1 MCANCLMCTTCM
13 RQFPCLYRTTQRRQC
28 YSREVS
34 GTRTR
39 ATSATILG
47 RDKHTCQVCGRRAVF
62 STTQVITPPEAP
74 CAATVQIAVCHTCEP
89 LFDTPFEDTPALE
102 HLIQTRRTCNYGMPY
117 LFAQLRCVTTPLVPI
132 TSLDADAVAL
142 LNMLRSSPDRIRLRT
157 ARTRLAHLTRLQFR
171 RVLDQLEWHGYAYDG
186 LEGSALLRMDYYAR
200 PPLLPNLTPI
210 PNEPSLIQ
218 SLAEGRPLEHDPA
231 AYLLA
236 NLYQHAGT
244 VMSKRQLKKRLLLT
258 YLPED
263 VFGPRLL
270 LAHRALIGLGII
282 REQRSNYNGAVTHRL
297 SRNLRN
303 YTSLNTYAFVHQLTT
318 IPNSDEWDP
327 RLRAMTRAGL
337 MPGER
342 RAASANPHSVMR
354 ALRNRPTNPTS
365 APQESAA

>member
-1 MCANCLMCTTCM
+1 M
-13 RQFPCLYRTTQRRQC
+13 
-28 YSREVS
+28 S
-34 GTRTR
+34 GTHTR
-39 ATSATILG
+39 NASATILG

-62 STTQVITPPEAP
+62 TTTTVTTPAEAR
-74 CAATVQIAVCHTCEP
+74 CAATLEIAVCHECES
-89 LFDTPFEDTPALE
+89 LFDAPFEDAPALE

-117 LFAQLRCVTTPLVPI
+117 LFAQLRCVTTPLAP
-132 TSLDADAVAL
+132 TTALDADAVAL

-171 RVLDQLEWHGYAYDG
+171 RVLDQLEWHGYASDG

-218 SLAEGRPLEHDPA
+218 ALAENRPLEHDPA

-236 NLYQHAGT
+236 NLYQHAGA
-244 VMSKRQLKKRLLLT
+244 VMSKRHLKKRLLLA

-270 LAHRALIGLGII
+270 LAHRALVGLGIV
-282 REQRSNYNGAVTHRL
+282 REQQPNNGDDVSYRL
-297 SRNLRN
+297 SRNMRN
-303 YTSLNTYAFVHQLTT
+303 YTSLNAYALLHQLTT

-327 RLRAMTRAGL
+327 RLRAMTRSGL

-342 RAASANPHSVMR
+342 RTAANTPRNVMR
-354 ALRNRPTNPTS
+354 ELRARAKRARANTS
-365 APQESAA
+365 PPSRQKAA